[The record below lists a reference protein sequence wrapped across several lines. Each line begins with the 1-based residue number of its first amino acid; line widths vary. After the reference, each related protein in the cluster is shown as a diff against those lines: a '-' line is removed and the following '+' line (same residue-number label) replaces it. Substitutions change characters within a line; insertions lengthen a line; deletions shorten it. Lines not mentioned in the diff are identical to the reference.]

1 MILELHKTQLLTS
14 AQQGVAQAPKV
25 KAAKVR
31 AGRLGKRE
39 RAEMKAGGG
48 DPSSS
53 MVLGWGHVWPGFK
66 YIAPA
71 LPAEE
76 DVKSELAS
84 AEEGEAGVAEYII
97 SAHVLRQIIRA
108 SAYSPPLIH
117 LRRCP
122 PIWAF

>member
-1 MILELHKTQLLTS
+1 MPRSAASIPKAQAEDATKEVVLDLKISITSDAVFYVITSGVKGYPCCILVASVILELHKTQLLTS

-53 MVLGWGHVWPGFK
+53 MVLG
-66 YIAPA
+66 
-71 LPAEE
+71 
-76 DVKSELAS
+76 
-84 AEEGEAGVAEYII
+84 
-97 SAHVLRQIIRA
+97 
-108 SAYSPPLIH
+108 
-117 LRRCP
+117 
-122 PIWAF
+122 